1 MKIRN
6 DFVSNSSSSSFVGI
20 GWCLDDRTSFLS
32 IVENCMSKKEYEDI
46 LDNMD
51 YLNRY
56 IGSMSEIETTDHY
69 YVCYELGGNADMLIK
84 DISYFKNVTMQHA
97 VMQKM
102 IEEFGEPVLVC
113 GEIY

>member
-6 DFVSNSSSSSFVGI
+6 GFVSNSSSSSFVGI
-20 GWCLDDRTSFLS
+20 GWYLVDRASFLS

-56 IGSMSEIETTDHY
+56 IERMSEIETDCY
-69 YVCYELGGNADMLIK
+69 YVYYPLGGNVDMLIE

-97 VMQKM
+97 VLQKM